1 MVYGFARVLSF
12 TVAPRQDGGSAV
24 ARAFDQM
31 IDMLRVH
38 NTEARLCCVLHM
50 LTETL
55 HTFPH
60 LPNESLHRL
69 REALSAFYC
78 WPFPFGPLVQRLD
91 AIVQREIVVQGAA
104 LRDSFVR
111 ERPGLA
117 SLLQG
122 SVEHPTALLYEVPV
136 FVDPSE
142 PNCCFLEMSLSLPP
156 ESSKQT
162 LPPSPGS
169 TTNDD
174 AMLLLLDILRR
185 AGWQVLELPL
195 DATTLLQDLY
205 KSNPDA
211 VIVA

>member
-78 WPFPFGPLVQRLD
+78 WPFPFGPL
-91 AIVQREIVVQGAA
+91 
-104 LRDSFVR
+104 RDSFVR

-142 PNCCFLEMSLSLPP
+142 PNCCFLEMSLSLPT

-211 VIVA
+211 VLGA

>member
-1 MVYGFARVLSF
+1 VL
-12 TVAPRQDGGSAV
+12 
-24 ARAFDQM
+24 RAAHADRNSSYVSTPAERISSSSERSIECFLLLA
-31 IDMLRVH
+31 I
-38 NTEARLCCVLHM
+38 
-50 LTETL
+50 
-55 HTFPH
+55 
-60 LPNESLHRL
+60 SIW
-69 REALSAFYC
+69 AF
-78 WPFPFGPLVQRLD
+78 
-91 AIVQREIVVQGAA
+91 GAA
-104 LRDSFVR
+104 VGCH
-111 ERPGLA
+111 RPA
-117 SLLQG
+117 
-122 SVEHPTALLYEVPV
+122 HPTALLYEVPV

-142 PNCCFLEMSLSLPP
+142 PNCCFLEMSLSLPT

-211 VIVA
+211 VIGA